1 MRQRPA
7 GREGNIPHEEP
18 AKDELPAIESPFG
31 LLWRSGDSCHL
42 FSRRWFRR
50 LAPLTLT

>member
-7 GREGNIPHEEP
+7 GREVNISHEEP

-31 LLWRSGDSCHL
+31 LLWRSDDSCHL
-42 FSRRWFRR
+42 LSRRGFRR
-50 LAPLTLT
+50 QAPLTLT